1 MSRTKEEYA
10 AQIYVAEEHRRRNY
24 SDNDAELL
32 GVIIVCAGYACYKAV
47 EGAVKVTVTGS
58 KIIENAYK
66 IGSGQIAV
74 LGTDAESK
82 ITYITKHPSSR
93 GNTSTPTQS
102 MPTNPVDPLEQT
114 PPTNIPLPL
123 KEKRLKYTEKT
134 GR

>member
-10 AQIYVAEEHRRRNY
+10 AQIYAAEEHRRRQANY

-32 GVIIVCAGYACYKAV
+32 EVIVVCAGYAC

-93 GNTSTPTQS
+93 GNTSTPIQS
-102 MPTNPVDPLEQT
+102 MTTNRVDPLEQT
-114 PPTNIPLPL
+114 PPNTPTS
-123 KEKRLKYTEKT
+123 KREKAKI
-134 GR
+134 